1 MSPFLKPTAISAMAL
16 ELLRREIVLTA
27 LVWRDAVG
35 DFAGVKDDTISIR
48 LPAYAKANTRALRS
62 GTTRSR
68 DNLAEQKVDVT
79 LSTDVYKDIRISDEE
94 LTLDIRDF
102 GEQVLNPVTAGIAET
117 LEDQLISTV
126 SAATYAKSI
135 AYSYSSDNAWE
146 DLIVAARELL
156 NLARVPQAGRVLA
169 VGAGIETEMLATDL
183 FVKANESGSTSA
195 LTDAVIGRK
204 GGFTI
209 VSVPGLAPDE
219 AYAFHR
225 TAYAMAVRA
234 PVIPA
239 GAPYGASLSS
249 NGFAMRVVRVL
260 DSDEIQ
266 DVLAVDSWVGCNV
279 VKDPGY
285 FDANGRFVPTDATP
299 GTEVTL
305 ATSAA
310 ADDIVDTATAHGF
323 VAGDRV
329 VFTELTGG
337 TGLETNREYY
347 VVSTSLGTTTFRVAT
362 TSGGAAIGFSADI
375 TAGKVRKSGTSLLT
389 RAVKITAS

>member
-1 MSPFLKPTAISAMAL
+1 MSTFLKPTVINGVAL
-16 ELLRREIVLTA
+16 ELLRREVVLPA

-35 DFAGVKDDTISIR
+35 DFAGAKDDTISIR
-48 LPAYAKANTRALRS
+48 LPAYAKARTRALRS

-94 LTLDIRDF
+94 LTLDIKDF
-102 GEQVLNPVTAGIAET
+102 GVQVLNPVTAGIAET
-117 LEDQLISTV
+117 LEDELITTV
-126 SAATYAKSI
+126 SGATYAQSI
-135 AYSYSSDNAWE
+135 SYSYASDDAWQ
-146 DLIVAARELL
+146 DLIVAAREML
-156 NLARVPQAGRVLA
+156 NLARVPQGGRVLA

-195 LTDAVIGRK
+195 LTDAMIGRK

-209 VSVPGLAPDE
+209 VSVPGLDPDE
-219 AYAFHR
+219 AYAFHK
-225 TAYAMAVRA
+225 TAYVMSNRA
-234 PVIPA
+234 PVVPA
-239 GAPYGASLSS
+239 GAPYGASQSS

-266 DVLAVDSWVGCNV
+266 DILAVDSWVGTNV

-285 FDANGRFVPTDATP
+285 FDASGRFVLTEATP
-299 GTEVTL
+299 GDEVTL

-310 ADDIVDTATAHGF
+310 ADDILDTATAHGF
-323 VAGDRV
+323 TAGDRV

-337 TGLETNREYY
+337 TGLEVNREYY
-347 VVSTSLGTTTFRVAT
+347 VVATSLAAQTFRVAET
-362 TSGGAAIGFSADI
+362 AGGSAIGFTADI
-375 TAGKVRKSGTSLLT
+375 TAGKVREAGTELLT
-389 RAVKITAS
+389 RAVKVTAS